1 MSLSWLDRLSLFV
14 HPQRIVLERK
24 PWRGPLERIV
34 RPVPAAIDGASEW
47 QTALDTATTVL
58 PANRGGRLNIVIANP
73 FVRYVLL
80 PWSEAV
86 LGDKARLAVARAL
99 LQNRLGEQL
108 ADYDIALD
116 RASYGRN
123 SLGAAIPRGLLDG
136 LRQLARQNRLR
147 LDRLQP
153 QLAHELLKHR
163 RGPNDGCL
171 AFADDGWL
179 TLVGY
184 RDGDYCLLRNQRTAA
199 DPAQAQNE
207 LLGLLAIEAS
217 AVNPKKLQIFANAP
231 WPATLGE
238 WQIDCQPPHFPEPAH
253 A

>member
-34 RPVPAAIDGASEW
+34 RPMPATIDGSSEW
-47 QTALDTATTVL
+47 QTALEVAAGLLPTT
-58 PANRGGRLNIVIANP
+58 RGARLNIVIANP

-99 LQNRLGEQL
+99 LQSRLGEHL

-116 RASYGRN
+116 RASYGRS
-123 SLGAAIPRGLLDG
+123 SLAAALPRGLLDG
-136 LRQLARQNRLR
+136 LRRLARQNHLR
-147 LDRLQP
+147 LGRLQP
-153 QLAHELLKHR
+153 QLAHELVKR
-163 RGPNDGCL
+163 RRWPNDGCL

-184 RDGDYCLLRNQRTAA
+184 RDGDYCLLRNQRTTT
-199 DPAQAQNE
+199 DPVQIQHE
-207 LLGLLAIEAS
+207 LLGLLTIEAS
-217 AVNPKKLQIFANAP
+217 TVNPKKLQIFANAP
-231 WPATLGE
+231 WPATLGD
-238 WQIDCQPPHFPEPAH
+238 WQVQNETLAFTVSAH